1 MTKLYNEIFCDY
13 DGVLVDFKKGVL
25 KVCGKDYMD
34 PYYGTP
40 EGEKV
45 RAELLAAAGPEFWAD
60 LEPMPDYEEL
70 WSYLKPLNPYIL
82 TAYASWCK
90 VNTENSVTGKLS
102 WNEKHTNVSL
112 NKLII
117 VRRSDKQIY
126 AKTTDGV
133 PNLLIDDFK
142 NNIKEWEKAGGIGI
156 YHKTAKQTIE
166 KLNEL
171 RSNNS

>member
-25 KVCGKDYMD
+25 KTCGKEYMD

-70 WSYLKPLNPYIL
+70 WSYLQPLDPYIL
-82 TAYASWCK
+82 TAYASWCE
-90 VNTENSVTGKLS
+90 VNRENSIIGKMD
-102 WNEKHTNVSL
+102 WNKKHTKVSWGNL
-112 NKLII
+112 CI
-117 VRRSDKQIY
+117 VRRSDKQKFAHTHGI
-126 AKTTDGV
+126 
-133 PNLLIDDFK
+133 PNILIDDFK

-166 KLNEL
+166 RLNEL